1 MSNVDFVALLGVVV
15 TLIAVVSPIMRL
27 NANIVKLNAN
37 FENMLKSDEI
47 RDKRLD
53 QHGREI
59 NDLLLRQQAN
69 EKVLDLHELR
79 IDNLEN
85 SKGDK

>member
-1 MSNVDFVALLGVVV
+1 MSNVDFVATLGVIV
-15 TLIAVVSPIMRL
+15 TLIAVVSPILRL
-27 NANIVKLNAN
+27 NSNIVKLNAN